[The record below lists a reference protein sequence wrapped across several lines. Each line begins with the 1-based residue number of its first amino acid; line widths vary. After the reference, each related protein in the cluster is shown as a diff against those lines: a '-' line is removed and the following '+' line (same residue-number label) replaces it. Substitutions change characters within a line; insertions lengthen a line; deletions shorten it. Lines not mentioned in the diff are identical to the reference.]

1 RDRPS
6 LDAVDRSV
14 RRRRGGLNPPRKS
27 LPKEVMPDTRD
38 PQLPLSRYR
47 VLDLTIARAGPT
59 AVRLLSDWGADVT
72 RVEPP
77 PGKDRGSVTG
87 RRRGSDEQNLHR
99 NKRSLCLDL
108 KSSRG
113 AEVLDRLI

>member
-1 RDRPS
+1 MS
-6 LDAVDRSV
+6 QSS
-14 RRRRGGLNPPRKS
+14 N
-27 LPKEVMPDTRD
+27 
-38 PQLPLSRYR
+38 PQLPLSRYK

-77 PGKDRGSVTG
+77 PGQDRGSVTG

-108 KSSRG
+108 KDGRG
-113 AEVLDRLI
+113 RAALHHLDSAARGQPKAGPVG